1 MRDQVGKLGGTVM
14 SLSAAGALG
23 YLITTNAVGQP
34 SAPPTWPT
42 WPYWLCLGMF
52 LAGAVLYAS
61 AHGILPGF
69 RQSPEMPESRAATVD
84 PGDVHGQLPI
94 PAADD
99 LTVKIDG
106 QTRHKIEGKAVILEI
121 DYSVHNN
128 SDSVRKITPVRL
140 DGPLYFP
147 PSADLQDMEV
157 ARAEHVIEERR
168 ARDRLP
174 GTLHSHET
182 ARAVWVAAFY
192 LDVPLQYKLTVKDD
206 FDRTFTA
213 EPPPPPLV
221 VTIEEDLWE
230 NWRYLAY
237 IVALRIKVTN
247 TTGSV
252 IRLGSTGLG
261 YEWGEGFNGSL
272 PAVSDPESMELHR
285 EVEAMYR
292 LRYSPKLASHALVP
306 PHEFITGW
314 LVTDIAR
321 RGAAGTPRLTVSV
334 RDAIGNQY
342 IATLPEQ
349 GPQVYESS

>member
-1 MRDQVGKLGGTVM
+1 MADVGWPFGKRVKPTHAWGVVAMGT
-14 SLSAAGALG
+14 AG
-23 YLITTNAVGQP
+23 LIGIPEVLVNIHANESTFRWW
-34 SAPPTWPT
+34 WPT
-42 WPYWLCLGMF
+42 NWMIVPLVIFVIGL
-52 LAGAVLYAS
+52 VL
-61 AHGILPGF
+61 LLVPVRGF
-69 RQSPEMPESRAATVD
+69 RKPAPAVTPD
-84 PGDVHGQLPI
+84 PGDVPGQPTI

-106 QTRHKIEGKAVILEI
+106 QTKHMIEGKAIILEI

-147 PSADLQDMEV
+147 PSADLRDMEV

-174 GTLHSHET
+174 GSVRPHET

-213 EPPPPPLV
+213 EPPPPPLM
-221 VTIEEDLWE
+221 VTIEECLWQ

-237 IVALRIKVTN
+237 IVALRIKVSN

-252 IRLGSTGLG
+252 IHLGSTGLG
-261 YEWGEGFNGSL
+261 YDWAVDSPGGL
-272 PAVSDPESMELHR
+272 PAISEAEGMDLDR
-285 EVEAMYR
+285 EVEAMRR
-292 LRYSPKLASHALVP
+292 LRYSQKLGGHVP
-306 PHEFITGW
+306 PRDSISGW
-314 LVTDIAR
+314 LVADVRR
-321 RGAAGTPRLTVSV
+321 RGVGGTPRVTVSV
-334 RDAIGNQY
+334 RDATGNQY
-342 IATLPEQ
+342 TATLPQ
-349 GPQVYESS
+349 QDPKVYPS